1 MSRNQ
6 ANSMLLF
13 AALLWGAGNV
23 AQQTIL
29 QNIGPF
35 WAVGLRCIIAAL
47 IILPFSLGRGTR
59 HQSFDT
65 AGRTLATLVA
75 ITFAGAVVFQ
85 QIGFGYTSVM
95 NAGFIVNTTTVL
107 TPLVT
112 WFILLERP
120 PFIVWPA
127 ALASLLG
134 ATFMSGGGLHA
145 YNVGDLLCLLSAV
158 CYSFWMVFLGAFVV
172 KYGNAARLTLA
183 QFAVTGLICVILGC
197 GLETISWERLNAALP
212 ELVILGVFST
222 GAAYML
228 QSIAQQH
235 TSPSEAAIIT
245 SGEAIFG
252 AAAAFLLLG
261 ETLTTHSFFGAA
273 LISTGILL
281 VQVPTRFFYRR
292 MPPQAQSQPAE

>member
-1 MSRNQ
+1 MTRNQ

-35 WAVGLRCIIAAL
+35 WAVGLRCLIAAL
-47 IILPFSLGRGTR
+47 VILPFSFGREKKLNR
-59 HQSFDT
+59 VDIS
-65 AGRTLATLVA
+65 GRTLATLVVV
-75 ITFAGAVVFQ
+75 TFAGAVAFQ

-120 PFIVWPA
+120 PIIVWPA
-127 ALASLLG
+127 AFASLVG
-134 ATFMSGGGLHA
+134 ATLMSGGGLHA
-145 YNVGDLLCLLSAV
+145 YNVGDLLCLLSAI
-158 CYSFWMVFLGAFVV
+158 CYSFWMVFLGAFVS

-183 QFAVTGLICVILGC
+183 QFAVTGVICMVLGC
-197 GLETISWERLNAALP
+197 GLETINWERIHAALP
-212 ELVILGVFST
+212 ELLLLGVFST

-252 AAAAFLLLG
+252 AMAAFLLLG

-281 VQVPTRFFYRR
+281 VQVPIRFFYRPLR
-292 MPPQAQSQPAE
+292 LQTRSQPAE